1 MSEAHLSLGDK
12 VHWCDVA
19 GKPYLAGTVVTFEPE
34 RRLTFAL
41 HDRSWSRPAAPGE
54 VVWDFALTAQP
65 EGTRLDYSLGDLA
78 IDDDAEGWLAAYAS
92 ADEPARLAALL
103 TGSRP

>member
-1 MSEAHLSLGDK
+1 
-12 VHWCDVA
+12 
-19 GKPYLAGTVVTFEPE
+19 
-34 RRLTFAL
+34 
-41 HDRSWSRPAAPGE
+41 